1 MELSLPAWLG
11 ALCGM
16 IVAAVIYVPGI
27 RIIERRLRAANVP
40 ETLEQRSAFEDKL
53 SVMRRVL
60 LGLAIAVL
68 AVAGYWIGNM
78 LGGTLGGA
86 GGRHEI
92 GSGRPLGVPQG
103 VLASLCVVVA
113 LLLQAQSDGEL
124 SVREKSDFASLS
136 RRTRAATLSQRRTGL
151 HRVQIERGDM
161 SGTGDYDRGRP
172 APKPRY
178 ARRPSLCHR

>member
-16 IVAAVIYVPGI
+16 IVAAAIYVPGI
-27 RIIERRLRAANVP
+27 RILERRLRAAKVP

-78 LGGTLGGA
+78 LGGTGG
-86 GGRHEI
+86 
-92 GSGRPLGVPQG
+92 
-103 VLASLCVVVA
+103 
-113 LLLQAQSDGEL
+113 
-124 SVREKSDFASLS
+124 
-136 RRTRAATLSQRRTGL
+136 
-151 HRVQIERGDM
+151 
-161 SGTGDYDRGRP
+161 
-172 APKPRY
+172 
-178 ARRPSLCHR
+178 

>member
-78 LGGTLGGA
+78 LGGALGGT
-86 GGRHEI
+86 GG
-92 GSGRPLGVPQG
+92 
-103 VLASLCVVVA
+103 
-113 LLLQAQSDGEL
+113 
-124 SVREKSDFASLS
+124 
-136 RRTRAATLSQRRTGL
+136 
-151 HRVQIERGDM
+151 
-161 SGTGDYDRGRP
+161 
-172 APKPRY
+172 
-178 ARRPSLCHR
+178 

>member
-78 LGGTLGGA
+78 LAGTLGGT
-86 GGRHEI
+86 GG
-92 GSGRPLGVPQG
+92 
-103 VLASLCVVVA
+103 
-113 LLLQAQSDGEL
+113 
-124 SVREKSDFASLS
+124 
-136 RRTRAATLSQRRTGL
+136 
-151 HRVQIERGDM
+151 
-161 SGTGDYDRGRP
+161 
-172 APKPRY
+172 
-178 ARRPSLCHR
+178 

>member
-16 IVAAVIYVPGI
+16 IVAAAIYVPGI
-27 RIIERRLRAANVP
+27 RIVERRLRAASAP

-78 LGGTLGGA
+78 LGGTLGGT
-86 GGRHEI
+86 GG
-92 GSGRPLGVPQG
+92 
-103 VLASLCVVVA
+103 
-113 LLLQAQSDGEL
+113 
-124 SVREKSDFASLS
+124 
-136 RRTRAATLSQRRTGL
+136 
-151 HRVQIERGDM
+151 
-161 SGTGDYDRGRP
+161 
-172 APKPRY
+172 
-178 ARRPSLCHR
+178 

>member
-16 IVAAVIYVPGI
+16 IVAAAIYVPGI

-86 GGRHEI
+86 GG
-92 GSGRPLGVPQG
+92 
-103 VLASLCVVVA
+103 
-113 LLLQAQSDGEL
+113 
-124 SVREKSDFASLS
+124 
-136 RRTRAATLSQRRTGL
+136 
-151 HRVQIERGDM
+151 
-161 SGTGDYDRGRP
+161 
-172 APKPRY
+172 
-178 ARRPSLCHR
+178 